1 MRTAPLEVIVKKGKH
16 NLFKKEAP
24 KNSADT
30 NSLFSKRNE
39 LIAGIVFVVLIIFVI
54 FFLII
59 KKNKDKNNLQKNIKV
74 DDLKN
79 EMNDEK
85 EEFSIPQ
92 SPLTEAYEKLVAGDS
107 E

>member
-1 MRTAPLEVIVKKGKH
+1 M
-16 NLFKKEAP
+16 
-24 KNSADT
+24 
-30 NSLFSKRNE
+30 
-39 LIAGIVFVVLIIFVI
+39 FVVLIIFVI

-92 SPLTEAYEKLVAGDS
+92 NPLTEAYEKLVAGDS